1 MSKFIKYE
9 SALTDVLTSGDF
21 DHLEL
26 SGRPEFTGDSSA
38 FSGTGGEKTFNT
50 GNVYGGATNAL
61 SGQITFEG
69 YNFATLT
76 AVMLSCTNGL
86 PLFTDSPSLTS
97 FNFYNSITAVPT
109 NSTPFSGLSAYYPE
123 VSGFFTSDYVLNN
136 YNSMSITFP
145 TATATG
151 IVDIIAIN
159 PAGYGKLSTDLGS
172 IDGIT
177 IN

>member
-1 MSKFIKYE
+1 MSKFIKYD
-9 SALTDVLTSGDF
+9 STLTDVLTSGDF
-21 DHLEL
+21 DNLEL

-38 FSGTGGEKTFNT
+38 FSGTGGVSAFNT

-86 PLFTDSPSLTS
+86 PLFTDSPSLTN
-97 FNFYNSITAVPT
+97 FNFYNSITAVST
-109 NSTPFSGLSAYYPE
+109 NGTPFSGLSAYYPE
-123 VSGFFTSDYVLNN
+123 VSGFFTSNYVLNN